1 MVIFWT
7 IFESVGVL
15 LGLGAL
21 GFYIIGRR
29 IMPGNIL
36 GLLSPLAL
44 DIALPCLIFIS
55 IIKNFTL
62 DAFPRWWT
70 IPLWWIFFS
79 ILALGL
85 SVAGGMFISQKE
97 TRREFAIS
105 LFYQNGIFFPLAI
118 ITGLFGSDSAY
129 LVMLFLFIS
138 FHPALF
144 FSTYRFF
151 FSNRTG
157 EKINWSRVIHPALI
171 MTIIALIIRLM
182 DGQRLIPSF
191 VITQFSLIGAMAL
204 PLVMIILGGNIFMDF
219 KEKGQIQALE
229 IVKFVIMKNFIFPLV
244 FLGILLMIRPTYP
257 IAMIIFLQST
267 VPPITAIP
275 IVTQRQG
282 GDFTLTNQF
291 IVASYLSLLISIPI
305 MFSLFAVYFP
315 PP

>member
-1 MVIFWT
+1 MTVFWT

-29 IMPGNIL
+29 IMPGNVL
-36 GLLSPLAL
+36 GFLSPLAL

-62 DAFPRWWT
+62 EAFPNWWA
-70 IPLWWIFFS
+70 IPLWWIFFT
-79 ILALGL
+79 ILALAL
-85 SVAGGMFISQKE
+85 SLAGMLISQPG

-118 ITGLFGSDSAY
+118 ITGLFGQDSTF

-151 FSNRTG
+151 FNNRTK
-157 EKINWSRVIHPALI
+157 EEVNWKRIIHPALI
-171 MTIIALIIRLM
+171 MTLVALIIRLL
-182 DGQRLIPSF
+182 GAQRFIPGF
-191 VITQFSLIGAMAL
+191 ITTQFSLIGAMAL

-219 KEKGQIQALE
+219 KEKGRIQTGE
-229 IVKFVIMKNFIFPLV
+229 IFKFVLVKNFLFPLF
-244 FLGILLMIRPTYP
+244 FLGVLLVIRPSYP

-282 GDFTLTNQF
+282 GDFAITNQF
-291 IVASYLSLLISIPI
+291 IVASYLTLLISIPL
-305 MFSLFAVYFP
+305 MFSLFSAYFP
-315 PP
+315 AP

>member
-1 MVIFWT
+1 MIVFWT

-21 GFYIIGRR
+21 GFYMIGRR
-29 IMPGNIL
+29 IMPGNVL
-36 GLLSPLAL
+36 GFLSPLAL

-55 IIKNFTL
+55 IVKNFSL
-62 DAFPRWWT
+62 EKFPQWWA
-70 IPLWWIFFS
+70 IPLWWILFTL
-79 ILALGL
+79 LALGL
-85 SVAGGMFISQKE
+85 SIAGGLLVSRRE
-97 TRREFAIS
+97 TRQEFAIS

-118 ITGLFGSDSAY
+118 ITGLFGQDSAY

-151 FSNRTG
+151 FSNRTQ
-157 EKINWSRVIHPALI
+157 EEINWQRVVHPALI
-171 MTIIALIIRLM
+171 MTFIALFIRLFN
-182 DGQRLIPSF
+182 GQGLIPGF

-219 KEKGQIQALE
+219 KEKGE
-229 IVKFVIMKNFIFPLV
+229 IRTGEIFKFVLVKNFIFPLV
-244 FLGILLMIRPTYP
+244 FLGLLLVIRPAYP

-282 GDFTLTNQF
+282 GDFALTNQF
-291 IVASYLSLLISIPI
+291 IVASYLSLLVSIPI
-305 MFSLFAVYFP
+305 MFSLFSVYFP
-315 PP
+315 AP